1 MNEKIIEWS
10 SKNQSGNADISIFH
24 IPMYFLWLRDIADS
38 FNLDCWLLSFIEME
52 NLNLLV
58 SRWVTDG
65 IISVLLLP

>member
-1 MNEKIIEWS
+1 MQIQ
-10 SKNQSGNADISIFH
+10 NQLLD

-58 SRWVTDG
+58 SRWVIDG